1 MATASQSLFNMT
13 VASDNAGGNQGLL
26 MPKLQFRFRV
36 NFLNFGVDVNGGLQL
51 TKQVV
56 DCSRPNLSFAEIPL
70 QVYNST
76 LKIAG
81 KHTRADMSVNIRDDA
96 SGSVSRAVGQ
106 QLQKQFDFVEQ
117 ASAATGQD
125 YKFQTNIEILD
136 GGNGALAPTVLE
148 TWTGLSLDPNS
159 SNYVARV
166 IGDINENYDSVNN
179 QIQYSGSFSNKSN
192 YVRVSAVNFTTP
204 NYFDANGLAK
214 SQFTGS
220 LPTNA
225 SGTFGGAIGV
235 AGGAVA
241 GTALDA
247 LKLYFP

>member
-36 NFLNFGVDVNGGLQL
+36 NFLNFGVDATGGLSL
-51 TKQVV
+51 TKQVI

-81 KHTRADMSVNIRDDA
+81 KHTWADMTVNIRDDA
-96 SGSVSRAVGQ
+96 SGSVSKAVGQ
-106 QLQKQFDFVEQ
+106 QLQKQMDFVEQ

-148 TWTGLSLDPNS
+148 TWELYGCFLKSAKYNALNYGTSEAVTIALTIAYDNAIQSPLSS
-159 SNYVARV
+159 GVGA
-166 IGDINENYDSVNN
+166 SVGRAF
-179 QIQYSGSFSNKSN
+179 SGS
-192 YVRVSAVNFTTP
+192 
-204 NYFDANGLAK
+204 
-214 SQFTGS
+214 TGIA
-220 LPTNA
+220 T
-225 SGTFGGAIGV
+225 GIGGQ
-235 AGGAVA
+235 
-241 GTALDA
+241 T
-247 LKLYFP
+247 